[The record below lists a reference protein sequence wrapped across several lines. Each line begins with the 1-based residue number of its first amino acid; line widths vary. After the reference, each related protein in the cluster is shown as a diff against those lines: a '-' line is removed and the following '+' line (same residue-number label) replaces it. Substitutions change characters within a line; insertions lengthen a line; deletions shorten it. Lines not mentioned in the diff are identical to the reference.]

1 MKNQVSIVKSVKSRK
16 ILLSFFVGGLLT
28 ACGSADTPDNAVNWV
43 PLLLAIVLILLLGGA
58 LVYLIQ
64 SGKFKTWCVA
74 GINAG
79 KWKFQQSRLQRQK
92 KTIKEERE
100 DLMGELGKK
109 AWEAKVHHPS
119 YNETYLELVAFGN
132 QITTRKEESAALE
145 NELKQVIDSRE
156 NVAAEYSQQIDD
168 LKSSQKDVSK
178 KLDRSKSEHAKL
190 QKEFGQV
197 NKQLDKTH
205 AQIEENEGQLT
216 EILASEL
223 PDKDSKAAALSNEI
237 IAIRA
242 SLADDAGRIPDLEN
256 EISKLE
262 VEQQPFEDQIS
273 RLTEQILT
281 VEKNQEEALVP
292 LDQRIADLKEG
303 IQSTKSEVDDLK
315 EKMKPII
322 QSLGPLVES
331 ARPESEV
338 LTELYLKIDA
348 VRANL
353 GALIQE
359 HDIVTT
365 RLETGDQDEARNFY
379 IMAGGILILVILIV
393 VLLIV
398 ALG

>member
-1 MKNQVSIVKSVKSRK
+1 
-16 ILLSFFVGGLLT
+16 
-28 ACGSADTPDNAVNWV
+28 
-43 PLLLAIVLILLLGGA
+43 
-58 LVYLIQ
+58 
-64 SGKFKTWCVA
+64 
-74 GINAG
+74 
-79 KWKFQQSRLQRQK
+79 
-92 KTIKEERE
+92 
-100 DLMGELGKK
+100 
-109 AWEAKVHHPS
+109 
-119 YNETYLELVAFGN
+119 
-132 QITTRKEESAALE
+132 
-145 NELKQVIDSRE
+145 
-156 NVAAEYSQQIDD
+156 
-168 LKSSQKDVSK
+168 
-178 KLDRSKSEHAKL
+178 L